1 MALWYSSPFDDLR
14 RVQRDMNSVF
24 GRYFD
29 YDSPAEARQSTGD
42 QRTGGTAV
50 ATRDAGRADSFFWPS
65 VDVKENE
72 NALTVHAELPGMKKE
87 DININLDNNVL
98 TISGQRSQEKV
109 EDNERVHRVER
120 SYGSFKRS
128 FALPKNLKEDQ
139 IKASYNDGVLSVEIP
154 KAAPRAKPEAKRI
167 AVA

>member
-1 MALWYSSPFDDLR
+1 MAIWFSTPFDDLR

-29 YDSPAEARQSTGD
+29 YDAPSEARQSAGD
-42 QRTGGTAV
+42 KQTAV
-50 ATRDAGRADSFFWPS
+50 STRRSDPFFWPS
-65 VDVKENE
+65 VDVKESD
-72 NALTVHAELPGMKKE
+72 AAVTVQAELPGLKKE
-87 DININLDNNVL
+87 DIHINVENNVL
-98 TISGQRSQEKV
+98 TISGERSQEKV

-128 FALPKNLKEDQ
+128 FALPKHVQDDQ

-154 KAAPRAKPEAKRI
+154 KAAPPAKPEPKRI
-167 AVA
+167 SVE